1 MTQKLGIAYLVG
13 LMTALTIHE
22 DGMAHIVGIRGLVPV
37 SATAKALPGASRNR
51 FFDVRRGHIPLG
63 EVEARE
69 VEV

>member
-1 MTQKLGIAYLVG
+1 VIQKLGIAYLVG
-13 LMTALTIHE
+13 LMTALTIH

-37 SATAKALPGASRNR
+37 SATAKTLPGASRNR
-51 FFDVRRGHIPLG
+51 FFDVRTGHIPLG